1 MSAGTISLTN
11 NSATVTGTGT
21 AFTTDLKAND
31 FIVVIVGGVTYTLGV
46 KAIASATSLT
56 LITPYNGPT
65 ATGNAWTAV
74 PNATLVGIT
83 AQVAADVAKAIR
95 GLNLD
100 KANWQQVFSGTG
112 TVTVTLPDGSTYT
125 GPAWSSITN
134 SLAGKADLTS
144 GAVAISQGGTG
155 AISAV
160 QARANLFLG
169 SMATQSADAVNIT
182 KGVITGIT
190 TFQVTNTGEAIQLKP
205 ATDGPSY
212 IRGQKSDSTLHF
224 YIGRGT
230 ASNNDVQFNNYIG
243 GNGLNLVSSGAI
255 VLSTSGSNYTFQ
267 TNGVAQG
274 VQWQATSDERI
285 KKNKEKLTGIMDV
298 LNGLTGYSY
307 QKKTNALTEQSD
319 FVEETGIIA
328 DDLLKVL
335 PSAVSYL
342 GDGFDVDGKA
352 IEDVMAVN
360 YSAIIPFLIEACKEQ
375 HARIEALEQKLLQT
389 ETEQTS

>member
-1 MSAGTISLTN
+1 MGLYKAGTIAIST
-11 NSATVTGTGT
+11 AGAATGTGT
-21 AFTTDLKAND
+21 AWTTAGTGIRTGQTILVNTNPAQQ
-31 FIVVIVGGVTYTLGV
+31 FSIQ
-46 KAIASATSLT
+46 AINNATSLT
-56 LITPYNGPT
+56 LSPTPT
-65 ATGNAWTAV
+65 AAIAAGTTYAILTTDALSVDG
-74 PNATLVGIT
+74 LGS
-83 AQVAADVAKAIR
+83 QVAEAITYFKTSLNDRAAAGANSDITSLGGLTTALSVA
-95 GLNLD
+95 
-100 KANWQQVFSGTG
+100 
-112 TVTVTLPDGSTYT
+112 
-125 GPAWSSITN
+125 
-134 SLAGKADLTS
+134 
-144 GAVAISQGGTG
+144 QGGTG
-155 AISAV
+155 ASSAV

-230 ASNNDVQFNNYIG
+230 ASTNDVQFNNYIG

-255 VLSTSGSNYTFQ
+255 VLSTSGANYTFQ